1 MHPAS
6 QQDCREAHPALLH
19 AAQRLPR
26 LLQVHQAKLL
36 IELEASCTDGGLHL
50 TAAPGGLLDAA
61 AALWATTVRRVHIS
75 EFHADVA
82 AQLRAMGIP
91 CALSRCCSCSR

>member
-6 QQDCREAHPALLH
+6 QQDCREAHPGLLH
-19 AAQRLPR
+19 AAQQLPR

-36 IELEASCTDGGLHL
+36 MELEAGRTDGGLHP
-50 TAAPGGLLDAA
+50 TAAPAGLLDAA
-61 AALWATTVRRVHIS
+61 AALWGRTVRRVHIS

-91 CALSRCCSCSR
+91 CALSHCCS